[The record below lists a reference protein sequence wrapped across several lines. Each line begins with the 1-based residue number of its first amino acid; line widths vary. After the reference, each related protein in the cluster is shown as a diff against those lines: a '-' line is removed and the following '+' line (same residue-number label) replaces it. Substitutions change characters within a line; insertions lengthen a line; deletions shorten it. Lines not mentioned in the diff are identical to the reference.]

1 MKIKLLGVRGSLPTP
16 LGNDD
21 YRKKLQKI
29 LQRAVKAKLKEPK
42 KIKGFIESL
51 PENLR
56 FNYGG
61 NTTCVCVTSGT
72 GKQYVIDCGSGIR
85 PFGDELMTGPFG
97 KGAGYLPIFI
107 THLHYDHIQG
117 LPFFKPVYIPGN
129 VLHFHSPY
137 QNLDEHL
144 RDQMKPPFFPATFES
159 TGSTKKYTF
168 IEPGNVLRLED
179 DFSVECYSLKHPNR
193 SYAYKFAEKGKTF
206 IFSTDVEITGESF
219 ENPGNDDKFYLNADL
234 LVIDSQY
241 TLDESF
247 KKFEWGHT
255 SYTMAVNCGI
265 RWKVKNL
272 VLTHHEP
279 AYSDDKL
286 LSIYRD
292 AVKHRNSMKMKTPAI
307 FLAREDMEFNL

>member
-21 YRKKLQKI
+21 YRKKIQKI
-29 LQRAVKAKLKEPK
+29 LLKAVKSKLKDPK
-42 KIKGFIESL
+42 KINDFIDNL
-51 PENLR
+51 PDKLQY
-56 FNYGG
+56 NYGG

-72 GKQYVIDCGSGIR
+72 GKQYIIDCGSGIR
-85 PFGDELMTGPFG
+85 PFGDELMKGAFG
-97 KGAGYLPIFI
+97 KGEGYLPIFI

-137 QNLDEHL
+137 EKLDEHL
-144 RDQMKPPFFPATFES
+144 RDQMKPPFFPATYEG
-159 TGSTKKYTF
+159 TGSTKKYTLM
-168 IEPGNVLRLED
+168 EPGRRLKFED
-179 DFSVECYSLKHPNR
+179 DFYVDCYSLKHPNS
-193 SYAYKFAEKGKTF
+193 SYAYKFTEKDKTF
-206 IFSTDVEITGESF
+206 IFATDVEITGESF
-219 ENPGNDDKFYLNADL
+219 ENIDRDNDFYMNAGL

-265 RWKVKNL
+265 RWKVGNL

-292 AVKHRNSMKMKTPAI
+292 AVKHRNAMKMKTPAV
-307 FLAREDMEFNL
+307 FLAREGMEFEL